1 MEPFHRPGGRRAGLR
16 PASRAAHAPPRAPA
30 NNVATRGAGGRPRPP
45 VAVARP
51 APGPGPVRGRALL
64 HHRAHRPGTGP
75 PDPAGEVPRPAGPA
89 PGGHDRQA
97 DRGVV
102 PPHEPGPEGPGRA
115 ARSGQGGRV
124 TPPRSATRSARGRE
138 VVAAGRLLLE
148 QEGPEALTMRRLAER
163 VGIRAPS
170 LYKHLPDKAALEA
183 AIIATGFEEAA
194 ATFERAVEVEGVGE
208 GPDNGRGA
216 LVALA
221 AAYRRFALEHPHLY
235 RLMNNG
241 PLPRAH
247 LPPGLENRTA
257 APLLRA
263 AGR

>member
-1 MEPFHRPGGRRAGLR
+1 
-16 PASRAAHAPPRAPA
+16 
-30 NNVATRGAGGRPRPP
+30 
-45 VAVARP
+45 
-51 APGPGPVRGRALL
+51 
-64 HHRAHRPGTGP
+64 
-75 PDPAGEVPRPAGPA
+75 
-89 PGGHDRQA
+89 
-97 DRGVV
+97 
-102 PPHEPGPEGPGRA
+102 
-115 ARSGQGGRV
+115 
-124 TPPRSATRSARGRE
+124 
-138 VVAAGRLLLE
+138 VAAGRRLLE
-148 QEGPEALTMRRLAER
+148 EEGPEALTMRRLAER

-194 ATFERAVEVEGVGE
+194 ATFEQAVEGAGE
-208 GPDNGRGA
+208 GPGEGPGDGPGEWQLAGRGNA

-241 PLPRAH
+241 PLPREH

-263 AGR
+263 AGSQARARAVWAFAHGMVLLELDQRFPPEADLDAAWHAGIAAFQAG